1 MSTKAARSLIVVPV
15 LSCFWVSACAPQA
28 STKSTAE
35 SPRAASASATPPAA
49 TAATVPDVCSL
60 LAKADVQAIVG
71 EPLGEPT
78 KGPQLP
84 SSPDVTTSQ
93 CMYASADG
101 MKSLSVLVRNSKRGD
116 NAPGYSRQV
125 MVDSGVKVEDV
136 PGVAD
141 TAFWAGVQLQ
151 AFRGANL
158 QIVVSVTGFAR
169 PRDTAAAVARKVL
182 EKV

>member
-1 MSTKAARSLIVVPV
+1 MSTKGTRRMIAGPV
-15 LSCFWVSACAPQA
+15 LACLWVSACAPQA

-35 SPRAASASATPPAA
+35 SPRAASAATTPPAA
-49 TAATVPDVCSL
+49 TAPDVCSL

-71 EPLGEPT
+71 EPMGEPT
-78 KGPQLP
+78 KGPQVP

-158 QIVVSVTGFAR
+158 QVIVSVMGFAR
-169 PRDTAAAVARKVL
+169 PRDAAVAVARKVL